1 MICPQQHF
9 QETLTLSSFYLVCA
23 KQKNNSHT
31 RSTSTPKYTLPSV
44 LLDDI
49 SRVINVKRLCVVVD
63 SLIMCRECV

>member
-9 QETLTLSSFYLVCA
+9 QETLMLSSFYLVCA